1 MYTMVVQ
8 TTLLESDL
16 AILELPHALEGT
28 ITKTVAQDLLKR
40 MQELAVSLAQ
50 VPPAVVI
57 APAQPAGRLIGRTN
71 VKPATKLAISRM
83 RVAVANL
90 IDHKGSNLFVG
101 TSTGTGSTT
110 TCNTDLVEDCHPG
123 ILEEDGLL
131 GRQLLV
137 TKVDQGSPGVLDHAT
152 GATRGLVLA
161 TFLEIAVFER
171 RSSIDRGV
179 SRKGKKCHKDRGN
192 GGGVHHGDNEVG
204 GK

>member
-1 MYTMVVQ
+1 MVVQ

-16 AILELPHALEGT
+16 AFLELPHALEGT

-40 MQELAVSLAQ
+40 MQELAVSLGQ

-57 APAQPAGRLIGRTN
+57 PPAQPAGRLIGRTN

-83 RVAVANL
+83 RVVAVANL

-123 ILEEDGLL
+123 ILEEHGLL

-152 GATRGLVLA
+152 GATRGLFA

-192 GGGVHHGDNEVG
+192 GGVHHGDNEVG